1 MPIACRYNDTSYS
14 CTLKLDLFDFSEQFT
29 SGAPMYCNN
38 SITEL
43 TKPSLCGLELDGWKR
58 WTWQTLNINLPENS
72 AEDQS
77 YTAKVKLRVTQATD
91 DDLWTNYQLPEVT
104 VSTVNINC
112 LILFLKNRYTIN
124 TR

>member
-1 MPIACRYNDTSYS
+1 
-14 CTLKLDLFDFSEQFT
+14 
-29 SGAPMYCNN
+29 MYCNN

-91 DDLWTNYQLPEVT
+91 DDLWTNYQLPEIT
-104 VSTVNINC
+104 VSTININC
-112 LILFLKNRYTIN
+112 LILFFKDRYTIN
-124 TR
+124 AR